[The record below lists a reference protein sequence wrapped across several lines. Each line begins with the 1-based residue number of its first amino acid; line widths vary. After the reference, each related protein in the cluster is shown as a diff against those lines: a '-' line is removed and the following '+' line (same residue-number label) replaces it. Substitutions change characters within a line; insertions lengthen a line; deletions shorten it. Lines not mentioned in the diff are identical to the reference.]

1 MDKTKIWIL
10 ASAIVMVG
18 ILALGWFVGVDPQ
31 LKAIA
36 STDEQRVSVE
46 AQNTA
51 TELATVKL
59 KKDFESIDDLKT
71 QLAGLRGSI
80 PAESELASFLTQLD
94 VLAAASKSKVT
105 SLTVSEA
112 IPYTAPETST
122 PPVEAPVEGEA
133 DGEGEEEPAADTPA
147 EDVPEIP
154 RTITDP
160 RINSENFVAIP
171 VEVTVEG
178 DRDAARAFIDEL
190 QHGPR
195 LFMAITINIAPIEDK
210 PGVFTSTVSGY
221 VYVLLKE

>member
-31 LKAIA
+31 LKAKA
-36 STDEQRVSVE
+36 STDEQRISVE

-51 TELATVKL
+51 TELTIVKL
-59 KKDFESIDDLKT
+59 KKDFETIDDLKT

-80 PAESELASFLTQLD
+80 PAEGQLPSFLTQLD
-94 VLAAASKSKVT
+94 TLAAASNSKVT

-112 IPYTAPETST
+112 IPYTAPATS
-122 PPVEAPVEGEA
+122 VAPVEEPVDSEGEA
-133 DGEGEEEPAADTPA
+133 PDADAAAEPEAP
-147 EDVPEIP
+147 DVPD
-154 RTITDP
+154 TITDP
-160 RINSENFVAIP
+160 RITPENFVAIP
-171 VEVTVEG
+171 VEVQVEG
-178 DRDAARAFIDEL
+178 DRDAARAFISEL

-195 LFMAITINIAPIEDK
+195 LFMATNITIAPIEDK
-210 PGVFTSTVSGY
+210 PGVFTATISGY